1 RDRNVTGVQTCA
13 LPIFHIEQESVLII
27 TQDSFFYS
35 TQNLYSRNS
44 VRTREKGK
52 RFYAALPLLLVL
64 PSPMACWNSLSFIR
78 ASGLMTRSEERRVG
92 QEGST
97 GLP

>member
-1 RDRNVTGVQTCA
+1 MSVI
-13 LPIFHIEQESVLII
+13 LSLYLFISLFHIEQDSVLII
-27 TQDSFFYS
+27 AQDSFFYS

-78 ASGLMTRSEERRVG
+78 ASGLMTLGTWICMV
-92 QEGST
+92 T
-97 GLP
+97 Y